1 MEMMACPNLAVPA
14 EVMQHVVNVESS
26 RNPYA
31 IGVVGGQLVRQPQNL
46 GEAIATVK
54 SLEDQGYNY
63 SVGAAQVNRA
73 NLGKYGL
80 DTFEKAFD
88 FCPNLQ
94 AGSRILRGC
103 YDSAGSDWGKA
114 FSCYYSGNFT
124 TGYSHGYVQKIFAS
138 MARSGISTAKAI
150 PVQSRAVPVRVVKAG
165 NGTSALIET
174 SPSYRVAM
182 RSSVLDTAAAAL
194 VGSVTDNASGGAPS
208 GDMLAMQTAPS
219 TNPALFQTPQPSPGP
234 IPTDPGTAAIMSQVG
249 PQLPQVNAQ
258 SQQGRIRTDPSTA
271 AVMSQIGLSAASP
284 AGAQA
289 ASASASATAGG
300 DSVFVPEVHGPNDP
314 VSATTPQLQQSQ
326 GRPSDNADTRTRSG
340 DDAFVF

>member
-1 MEMMACPNLAVPA
+1 MIPGMEMMACPNLAVPA

-94 AGSRILRGC
+94 AGSRILREC
-103 YDSAGSDWGKA
+103 YDSAGKDWGKA
-114 FSCYYSGNFT
+114 FSCYYSGNFV
-124 TGYSHGYVQKIFAS
+124 TGYQHGYVQKIFAS
-138 MARSGISTAKAI
+138 MARSAGTAVAAAI
-150 PVQSRAVPVRVVKAG
+150 PLQARPVPVRVVKVG
-165 NGTSALIET
+165 NGMRGVVED

-182 RSSVLDTAAAAL
+182 RSSVLDSAAAAMIGTATG
-194 VGSVTDNASGGAPS
+194 VAPS
-208 GDMLAMQTAPS
+208 SRMVAMQTVPV
-219 TNPALFQTPQPSPGP
+219 TNPALVQTPQTAPGA
-234 IPTDPGTAAIMSQVG
+234 IVTDPDTAAIMSQIG
-249 PQLPQVNAQ
+249 ARLPQVNTP
-258 SQQGRIRTDPSTA
+258 SQAGRIQTDPSTA
-271 AVMSQIGLSAASP
+271 AAMSQIGVSAASP
-284 AGAQA
+284 TGAQA
-289 ASASASATAGG
+289 VPPAQDAGG
-300 DSVFVPEVHGPNDP
+300 IFVPQVHGPNDP
-314 VSATTPQLQQSQ
+314 PPGAVRQMQQPQ
-326 GRPSDNADTRTRSG
+326 GRPVDNADTRTQSG